1 MPTND
6 PLRTQPLILVD
17 DSLRDVRRK
26 ITDLKM
32 ESKKLYCKIKD
43 LSESSAMT
51 NRILFGMIA
60 LLVVVVLL
68 ILK

>member
-17 DSLRDVRRK
+17 DSLRDIRK
-26 ITDLKM
+26 EISDLRM
-32 ESKKLYCKIKD
+32 ESKKLYCKIKN

-60 LLVVVVLL
+60 LLVVGVLL
-68 ILK
+68 MLK